1 MKVGLEGVKIGI
13 KGYKCYSERKEIEL
27 GKVTILMGPMG
38 GGKSSLLEALA
49 LWGRVMSGEVENE
62 DDMFGGSLVHLNGM
76 HLKDLINKETD
87 RMEISVLSPR
97 ENGIKVMY
105 IPPKEW
111 GISLFIR
118 GNERALTKDKKL
130 VNIGILSGIVSALI
144 ESVEG
149 RTLIEKERDFEN
161 IKEHIDMNSLA
172 ELERSSDLREDLNKI
187 LNLRFISYVSSH
199 RPSPKELVP
208 PEKGG
213 AISLDLRSYLEEREW
228 SSDGSS
234 LIQALISLIIY
245 RIRKKEIIEN
255 LEKILNDLNICDGS
269 PCIELGLTDSIPTIK
284 VKTKKGELDVRNL
297 SCGER
302 NCLLTILAAIQ
313 AKKGGILI
321 MEEPEIG
328 INIRALSKL
337 FRELCSLDLHLLMST
352 HSLVPFSAIRNYI
365 ISEKLEDRKAAF
377 SNISLYYVNYP
388 NLIKLE
394 LDERGI
400 PSLLPEKLPPE
411 QLQEEVGILRSA
423 FFLEEG

>member
-49 LWGRVMSGEVENE
+49 LWGRVMSGEVKDE
-62 DDMFGGSLVHLNGM
+62 DSMFKGSLVHLNGM

-87 RMEISVLSPR
+87 KMEISVLSSR

-105 IPPKEW
+105 IPPEKW

-118 GNERALTKDKKL
+118 GSERTLTKDKKL
-130 VNIGILSGIVSALI
+130 VDIEILSSIVSVLI
-144 ESVEG
+144 GSVEG
-149 RTLIEKERDFEN
+149 VTPIEEDFEN
-161 IKEHIDMNSLA
+161 IKGYIDMDSLA

-187 LNLRFISYVSSH
+187 LNLRFISYIGSH
-199 RPSPKELVP
+199 KPSPKELVLS
-208 PEKGG
+208 PEKEG
-213 AISLDLRSYLEEREW
+213 AIPPDLRSYLEEREW

-245 RIRKKEIIEN
+245 RIRKKENIEN
-255 LEKILNDLNICDGS
+255 LEKILNYLNICDGS
-269 PCIELGLTDSIPTIK
+269 PCIELGLTDGIPTIK
-284 VKTKKGELDVRNL
+284 VKTKKGELDIRNL

-302 NCLLTILAAIQ
+302 NCLLTILSAIQ

-321 MEEPEIG
+321 IEEPEIG
-328 INIRALSKL
+328 INIRTLSKL
-337 FRELCSLDLHLLMST
+337 FRELYSLDLHLLMST
-352 HSLVPFSAIRNYI
+352 HSLVPFSAIRNCI
-365 ISEKLEDRKAAF
+365 ISKKLEDGKATF

-411 QLQEEVGILRSA
+411 QLKEEVGILKSA

>member
-49 LWGRVMSGEVENE
+49 LWGRVMSGEVKDE
-62 DDMFGGSLVHLNGM
+62 DDIFKGSLVNLNGM

-87 RMEISVLSPR
+87 KMEISVLSSR
-97 ENGIKVMY
+97 ENGIKVTY
-105 IPPKEW
+105 IPPEKW

-118 GNERALTKDKKL
+118 GNERTLTKDKKL
-130 VNIGILSGIVSALI
+130 VDIEILSSIVSALI
-144 ESVEG
+144 ESVKG
-149 RTLIEKERDFEN
+149 RTPIEKDFEN
-161 IKEHIDMNSLA
+161 IKEHIDMNSLV
-172 ELERSSDLREDLNKI
+172 ELERSSDLQEDLNKI
-187 LNLRFISYVSSH
+187 LNLRFISYISFH
-199 RPSPKELVP
+199 RPSPKELVS
-208 PEKGG
+208 PEKER
-213 AISLDLRSYLEEREW
+213 SSPDLRSYLEEREW

-234 LIQALISLIIY
+234 LIQALINLIIY
-245 RIRKKEIIEN
+245 RIGKKENIEN

-269 PCIELGLTDSIPTIK
+269 PCIEPGLTDGIPTIK
-284 VKTKKGELDVRNL
+284 VKTKRGELDIRNL

-302 NCLLTILAAIQ
+302 NCLLMILAAIQ

-337 FRELCSLDLHLLMST
+337 FQKLYSLDLYLLMST
-352 HSLVPFSAIRNYI
+352 HSLVPFSAIRSYI
-365 ISEKLEDRKAAF
+365 ISDKRLEDKKAAF
-377 SNISLYYVNYP
+377 SNILLYYVNYP

-394 LDERGI
+394 LDERGT

-411 QLQEEVGILRSA
+411 QLQEEVNILKSTL
-423 FFLEEG
+423 FFLKEG